1 VDERVRPEGKMT
13 FKEATAWIKVN
24 RGSLNEGIGGRG
36 LDDDSS
42 HWLKLTV
49 VVNGEECSRE
59 VDYDGT
65 RPDYEA
71 GVIMAVTHVVQVMEE
86 LGIAS

>member
-1 VDERVRPEGKMT
+1 MT
-13 FKEATAWIKVN
+13 FKEAEKWIKLN
-24 RGSLNEGIGGRG
+24 RGSLTEGIGGRG
-36 LDDDSS
+36 FEDDNS

-49 VVNGEECSRE
+49 VANGEECSRE

-65 RPDYEA
+65 RADYEA
-71 GVIMAVTHVVQVMEE
+71 GVIMAVTHLVQVMEE